1 MNLRFQVILSH
12 FLCLLFSLP
21 LSLKLGLAFLFC
33 FTDNSLASLFFLTD
47 FSLAL
52 SFNGSQSGLVLLLQ
66 LGFEDVVGGPNDK
79 VWHLMLE
86 FGVHHSFH
94 ALWSGNI
101 GLLVVSLGHI
111 VSRHDL
117 HNCTGFQCVCL
128 LRSADAAAEGEVA
141 LARVLRGRW
150 VRDAQRTVD
159 PVAVFGSRS
168 ISRVPRVALVA
179 HIVGPEAMED
189 SDVAAKHAFPVY
201 LRLSVL
207 FTDIL
212 ASSDL
217 F

>member
-1 MNLRFQVILSH
+1 M
-12 FLCLLFSLP
+12 LLF
-21 LSLKLGLAFLFC
+21 
-33 FTDNSLASLFFLTD
+33 
-47 FSLAL
+47 
-52 SFNGSQSGLVLLLQ
+52 Q
-66 LGFEDVVGGPNDK
+66 LDFEDVIGGPDDK
-79 VWHLMLE
+79 VWHLVLDL
-86 FGVHHSFH
+86 GVHHSIH
-94 ALWSGNI
+94 ALRSGNI

-117 HNCTGFQCVCL
+117 DNGTGFQCVSL

-150 VRDAQRTVD
+150 VRDAQRAVD

-168 ISRVPRVALVA
+168 IPRVPRVALVA
-179 HIVGPEAMED
+179 HVVGSKAMED
-189 SDVAAKHAFPVY
+189 SNVAAKHAFPVY

-217 F
+217 FQNAVLTS